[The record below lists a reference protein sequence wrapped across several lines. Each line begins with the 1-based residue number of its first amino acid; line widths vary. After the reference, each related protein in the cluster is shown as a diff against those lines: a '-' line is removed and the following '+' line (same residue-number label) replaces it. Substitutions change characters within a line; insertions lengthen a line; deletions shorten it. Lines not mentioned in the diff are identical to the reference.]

1 MKRINRKKLIEEL
14 ESLRMGFRTAHDFIA
29 KTKCEKITMRASHY
43 FANYLVKK
51 YGGEP
56 VEDIKKESPRRITR
70 SGSKQ
75 QATAK
80 GLPRRKAAA
89 ASV

>member
-14 ESLRMGFRTAHDFIA
+14 ESLRMGFRTAYDFIA
-29 KTKCEKITMRASHY
+29 RTKCEKASMQASHF
-43 FANYLVKK
+43 FANRLVEK

-56 VEDIKKESPRRITR
+56 VEDIERDSPCRVMR

-75 QATAK
+75 HK
-80 GLPRRKAAA
+80 
-89 ASV
+89 SV